1 MDKYKKYKEVRM
13 GWLERIPAHWATVP
27 LKYSIGK
34 SPFSFVDGDW
44 IESKVIES
52 EGIRYLTTG
61 NVGVINY
68 KEQGNGFISEKTFR
82 ELNCT
87 EVFPGDVLISR
98 LNFPI
103 GRACIVP
110 DLGYKIVVAVDNV
123 IFRPDETKYNK
134 KFLVYQMNCYPYSEN
149 ANFIARGST
158 MQRITRTQLGALKL
172 CIPPLEEQNAMVT
185 YLDKKCSEI
194 DNVISAQQKR
204 IALLQEL
211 KQSVITHAVTKGLDP
226 NVEIKDSGV
235 EWIGE
240 VPSHWEIMAIKHLID
255 LLSDYDA
262 NGSFADI
269 SKNCNINNGNPYAWM
284 VRTTDLVNKRYGIVD
299 GNNYCDLKTYK
310 YLKKSSLFPNDII
323 IAKRGDIGK
332 VFLIPN
338 MSIPMTLAPNTY
350 LLKTKKGMVYNVF
363 LFYVLS
369 SECGQISL
377 SLNNK
382 STTLGAIYKDD
393 VKAISIPVPPLSE
406 QKVIATYLD
415 KKCTSIDSSISKAQH
430 QVELL
435 QEYKQSLITEV
446 VTGKRKV
453 S

>member
-1 MDKYKKYKEVRM
+1 MKQYDSYKDSDVEWIGEVPSHWEVVPFKRAITINNGCDYKHVQVEENGYPVIGSGGQFAWANQYMYDGEAVLLGRKGTIDKPMYYNGKFWTVDTMFYGISKKNAKCKYLYYQAKIIPF
-13 GWLERIPAHWATVP
+13 ERYATATALP
-27 LKYSIGK
+27 SMTQTDLNNNRICLPPIDEQSSI
-34 SPFSFVDGDW
+34 
-44 IESKVIES
+44 
-52 EGIRYLTTG
+52 
-61 NVGVINY
+61 
-68 KEQGNGFISEKTFR
+68 
-82 ELNCT
+82 
-87 EVFPGDVLISR
+87 
-98 LNFPI
+98 
-103 GRACIVP
+103 A
-110 DLGYKIVVAVDNV
+110 
-123 IFRPDETKYNK
+123 
-134 KFLVYQMNCYPYSEN
+134 
-149 ANFIARGST
+149 
-158 MQRITRTQLGALKL
+158 
-172 CIPPLEEQNAMVT
+172 T

-255 LLSDYDA
+255 LLTDYDA

-415 KKCTSIDSSISKAQH
+415 KKCASIDSSISKAQH

>member
-1 MDKYKKYKEVRM
+1 MDKYKEYKDVSM
-13 GWLERIPAHWATVP
+13 GWLGRIPAHWTTVP

-68 KEQGNGFISEKTFR
+68 KEQGNGFISDKTFR

-103 GRACIVP
+103 GRSCIVP
-110 DLGYKIVVAVDNV
+110 DLGYRIVVAVDNV

-134 KFLVYQMNCYPYSEN
+134 KYLVYQMNCYPYSEN

-172 CIPPLEEQNAMVT
+172 CVPPLEEQNVMVGF
-185 YLDKKCSEI
+185 LDKKCSEI

-211 KQSVITHAVTKGLDP
+211 KQSVITHAVTKGLNP
-226 NVEIKDSGV
+226 NVEMKDSGV
-235 EWIGE
+235 EWIGV
-240 VPSHWEIMAIKHLID
+240 VPKHWEVMKTSLAFNGIGSGTTPSTSKKEFYDDEGKYWLQTGDLNDGMIFDTSKKVSDVAIK
-255 LLSDYDA
+255 A
-262 NGSFADI
+262 
-269 SKNCNINNGNPYAWM
+269 CNLKFYPKDSVVIAM
-284 VRTTDLVNKRYGIVD
+284 YGA
-299 GNNYCDLKTYK
+299 T
-310 YLKKSSLFPNDII
+310 
-323 IAKRGDIGK
+323 IGK
-332 VFLIPN
+332 VGILGIKTATNQACCVLPANKYMVAKYSFYEFLACKPALLVSAIGGGQPN
-338 MSIPMTLAPNTY
+338 
-350 LLKTKKGMVYNVF
+350 
-363 LFYVLS
+363 
-369 SECGQISL
+369 ISQDTIR
-377 SLNNK
+377 K
-382 STTLGAIYKDD
+382 QKIA
-393 VKAISIPVPPLSE
+393 VPPFIE
-406 QKVIATYLD
+406 QQAIADYLD
-415 KKCTSIDSSISKAQH
+415 KKCDTIDSSIFKALH

>member
-1 MDKYKKYKEVRM
+1 MDKYKDYKEVKM
-13 GWLERIPAHWATVP
+13 GWLGRIPAHWTTVP

-34 SPFSFVDGDW
+34 SPSSFVDGDW

-68 KEQGNGFISEKTFR
+68 KEQGNGFISDKTFR

-103 GRACIVP
+103 GRSCIVP
-110 DLGYKIVVAVDNV
+110 DLGYRIVVAVDNV

-172 CIPPLEEQNAMVT
+172 CVPPLEEQNAMVS

-211 KQSVITHAVTKGLDP
+211 KQSVITHAVTKGLNP
-226 NVEIKDSGV
+226 NVEMKDSGV

-240 VPSHWEIMAIKHLID
+240 APATWVVAPI
-255 LLSDYDA
+255 
-262 NGSFADI
+262 
-269 SKNCNINNGNPYAWM
+269 
-284 VRTTDLVNKRYGIVD
+284 KRYANIFTGNTPSTKEERYYDSEDINWFTPGDFYKDSLNESNKKISEISRKENACRIFPPNSVYMIGIGGTIGKIATCEEEASANQQINIIVPD
-299 GNNYCDLKTYK
+299 GNTDYRYLAYCMRCQKEEIILSANVVTLPIINQDKTG
-310 YLKKSSLFPNDII
+310 YLSMPH
-323 IAKRGDIGK
+323 
-332 VFLIPN
+332 P
-338 MSIPMTLAPNTY
+338 
-350 LLKTKKGMVYNVF
+350 
-363 LFYVLS
+363 
-369 SECGQISL
+369 Q
-377 SLNNK
+377 
-382 STTLGAIYKDD
+382 KD
-393 VKAISIPVPPLSE
+393 E
-406 QKVIATYLD
+406 QKSIADYLD
-415 KKCTSIDSSISKAQH
+415 KKCASIDSSISKAQH

-453 S
+453 C